1 MMENE
6 SILVFGAG
14 CIGRGLLGELAVRS
28 RRAIVYAEIND
39 DLAHTMTKAGEFT
52 VFLAGKEKDRVRV
65 TDYTVG
71 SPADKEWITTALQ
84 NCVLA
89 ATAVG
94 GAHLEQVAKVLALSG
109 ACLRGPLPVLVC
121 ENLPHAGTVLH
132 EYLSRMDVP
141 ENLYICI
148 SASVERMVRPIHGS
162 LDVVGESGETAVIGG
177 PYSDTITAVLKGVET
192 CEDLTPFYYRK
203 LFTNN
208 AGHALLAYEGHR
220 KGYETLYQSV
230 QNPQIADR
238 LTCFLSAARQ
248 ALEVAYGLDHS
259 RLDRHIKNLIDYRYA
274 NKELGDTV
282 ERVGRQPI
290 RKLGPNERLV
300 GLLRLL
306 VRYALPIQPVC
317 RTIAA
322 AMRYY
327 HPHDDESIL
336 LQRIIRE
343 KGPDEVL
350 QNICRIGKDESAYQL
365 CIDEWKHFQ

>member
-14 CIGRGLLGELAVRS
+14 CIGRGLLGELAVRT
-28 RRAIVYAEIND
+28 RRAIVYAEING

-52 VFLAGKEKDRVRV
+52 VFLAGKKKGRIRV

-84 NCVLA
+84 NCVLV

-94 GAHLEQVAKVLALSG
+94 GAHLEQVAKVLAQSG

-141 ENLYICI
+141 ENLYLCV
-148 SASVERMVRPIHGS
+148 SASVERMVRSKHGS
-162 LDVVGESGETAVIGG
+162 LDVVGEADETAVIGG
-177 PYSDTITAVLKGVET
+177 PYSDTITAVLDGLET
-192 CEDLTPFYYRK
+192 CADLMPFYYRK
-203 LFTNN
+203 LYTNN

-220 KGYETLYQSV
+220 AGYETIYQSV
-230 QNPQIADR
+230 QNLEITDR
-238 LTCFLSAARQ
+238 LTSLLSAACQ
-248 ALEVAYGLDHS
+248 ALELAYGLDHS
-259 RLDRHIKNLIDYRYA
+259 RLDRHIINLIDYRYA
-274 NKELGDTV
+274 NKELGDIV
-282 ERVGRQPI
+282 ERVARQPI
-290 RKLGPNERLV
+290 RKLGVNERLV

-306 VRYALPIQPVC
+306 EQNALPIQPVC

-322 AMRYY
+322 AMCYF
-327 HPHDDESIL
+327 HPQDNESVL
-336 LQRIIRE
+336 LQRITRE
-343 KGPDEVL
+343 KGPGEVL
-350 QNICRIGKDESAYQL
+350 QNICRIGKDEPAYRL